1 MNNARARFFD
11 SVTADN
17 SRQKLR
23 RFAVAAQ
30 FKAAMLTN
38 GVSQQDLADALHKDA
53 GQISRQLS
61 GSANM
66 TVDTMY
72 EFADALGTDLHIVVG
87 EIRKGRMDNTWLA
100 LEFSAG
106 STHVNNLE
114 PLHGK
119 KRIAANYS
127 FDRFEATNEETMD
140 IPVASAA

>member
-1 MNNARARFFD
+1 MNNARAKFFD

-17 SRQKLR
+17 SRQGLR

-30 FKAAMLTN
+30 FKAAMLAD

-72 EFADALGTDLHIVVG
+72 ELADALGKDLHIVVG
-87 EIRKGRMDNTWLA
+87 DICQKSAAGTWLSMD
-100 LEFSAG
+100 FSNGATWFNTPEPFHG
-106 STHVNNLE
+106 THVAE
-114 PLHGK
+114 S
-119 KRIAANYS
+119 YS
-127 FDRFEATNEETMD
+127 FDRFEATNQEYMD